1 VTKAPE
7 ERPPS
12 PAGLWQRRPG
22 RRLLLIAGLV
32 AAAMTTAAYLWF
44 TLTHVRGGK
53 WVPGYDLW
61 VYVWGARTVLHIA
74 PAYHPSAPAPLYVSS
89 GAPGA
94 FVYPP
99 FAAIVFAVLAA
110 LPWQLVLS
118 LWTAASIVALVLTVW
133 LTLGGAG
140 YRPGMPRLGGTLLLS
155 AVLFWAAPVMHAINN
170 GQVELM
176 LMALIMW
183 DLCQPGRRWWQGIGV
198 GIAAGIKLVA
208 LIFIPYLLITRRYR
222 QAAVAAATFTA
233 TVALGFGV
241 LPGDS
246 RVWWLDGLFHQTARI
261 GFVGFEA
268 NQSLPGLIT
277 RLAGSIAAG
286 NPVWLIAA
294 ALAGA
299 IGLASA
305 WTLHRAGYVMEGV
318 LTCAVT
324 GVLISPVSWDNH
336 WVWIVPVVV
345 ALVCCGLRSPAYKY
359 AWLAAATTV
368 VVLFGAWPGLVF
380 GQRHSRSIFFEGL
393 IYWPPASAW
402 GQFFLHGDQPSYPEY
417 HWHGLQL
424 IVGNLYVLTGM
435 TLLVL
440 AAVVSVL
447 LVRLQSRRGRHTL
460 TSRVPEP

>member
-1 VTKAPE
+1 
-7 ERPPS
+7 
-12 PAGLWQRRPG
+12 
-22 RRLLLIAGLV
+22 
-32 AAAMTTAAYLWF
+32 
-44 TLTHVRGGK
+44 
-53 WVPGYDLW
+53 
-61 VYVWGARTVLHIA
+61 
-74 PAYHPSAPAPLYVSS
+74 
-89 GAPGA
+89 
-94 FVYPP
+94 VYPP

-110 LPWQLVLS
+110 LSWQLVLS
-118 LWTAASIVALVLTVW
+118 LWTAASIAALVLTVW

-140 YRPGMPRLGGTLLLS
+140 YRPGMARLGGTLLLS
-155 AVLFWAAPVMHAINN
+155 AVLFWTAPVMHAINN

-183 DLCQPGRRWWQGIGV
+183 DLCQPERRWWQGIGV
-198 GIAAGIKLVA
+198 GIAAGIKLVP

-222 QAAVAAATFTA
+222 QAAVAAAAFTA
-233 TVALGFGV
+233 TVAVGFVV

-246 RVWWLDGLFHQTARI
+246 RVWWLDGLFRQSSHI
-261 GFVGFEA
+261 GFLGWEG
-268 NQSLPGLIT
+268 NQSLQGLIT

-286 NPVWLIAA
+286 NPIWLIAA
-294 ALAGA
+294 ALTAA

-305 WTLHRAGYVMEGV
+305 SILHRAGHATEGL

-324 GVLISPVSWDNH
+324 GVLISPVSWDHH

-345 ALVCCGLRSPAYKY
+345 ALVCWGLRSPAYKY
-359 AWLAAATTV
+359 AWLTAATAV

-380 GQRHSRSIFFEGL
+380 GQRHSRGIFFEGL

-402 GQFFLHGDQPSYPEY
+402 RQFFLYGDQPSYPEY

-440 AAVVSVL
+440 AAGVSVL
-447 LVRLQSRRGRHTL
+447 LVRLQSRRGRHAL
-460 TSRVPEP
+460 MSRVPEP